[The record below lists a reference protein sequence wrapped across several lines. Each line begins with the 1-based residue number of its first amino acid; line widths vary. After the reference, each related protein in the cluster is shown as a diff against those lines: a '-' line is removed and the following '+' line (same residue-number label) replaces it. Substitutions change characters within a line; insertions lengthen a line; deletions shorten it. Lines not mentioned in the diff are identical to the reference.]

1 MGRVFIASMNMRG
14 SWAPRPHDECLRVN
28 VTSAQSKTSAYR
40 LAFSPMTHVS
50 GGYKGYCCFENYWQS
65 GKRYAG
71 HDEKEVEKMDAWW
84 RKQEKGKRR
93 YPRAKGLTVTHAEF
107 SGIQGE
113 LGYVE
118 SRKKVYVPEYY
129 EMVRDNDVL
138 AALADR
144 LVGGEDI
151 VVYDFD
157 GPRARGGDVTCEEVT
172 LELLQ
177 DKIEDVRH
185 PFGHGY
191 IVAGVLAG
199 ILPVDYVR
207 TGKSD

>member
-1 MGRVFIASMNMRG
+1 MGRVFVASMNMRG
-14 SWAPRPHDECLRVN
+14 AWAPVPRDFWHHRVN

-40 LAFSPMTHVS
+40 LAFSPMTEIP
-50 GGYKGYCCFENYWQS
+50 GGYKGYFCFENYWQS

-93 YPRAKGLTVTHAEF
+93 YPRGKGLRVTHAEF
-107 SGIQGE
+107 PGVPGE

-129 EMVRDNDVL
+129 EMVRENDVL
-138 AALADR
+138 GSLVDR
-144 LVGGEDI
+144 LARGDDI

-157 GPRARGGDVTCEEVT
+157 GPRTRGGDVTCEEVT

-177 DKIEDVRH
+177 EKIEDVRH

-191 IVAGVLAG
+191 IIAGILAG
-199 ILPVDYVR
+199 IEPGDYV
-207 TGKSD
+207 